1 MNIQAF
7 LERTHQTGTELAAKL
22 NVDGSAVSNWC
33 KGKNTPKYTVC
44 LQLLKMGV
52 KIEEIFDEE
61 AAETIK
67 KDILTLQNTSKMTD
81 RDCEEIVKRGMAKLL
96 FQGNQ
101 TESNGIQRNL
111 TESVVH
117 TLIHS
122 YTHTFIHSFTHP
134 IITTLSIK

>member
-7 LERTHQTGTELAAKL
+7 LERTHQTGTELASKL
-22 NVDGSAVSNWC
+22 NVDGSAVFNWC

-44 LQLLKMGV
+44 LQLLKMGA

-81 RDCEEIVKRGMAKLL
+81 SDCEEIVKRGMAKLL

-101 TESNGIQRNL
+101 TESNGIKRNPL
-111 TESVVH
+111 YIHSYTH

-122 YTHTFIHSFTHP
+122 YIHSR
-134 IITTLSIK
+134 IQ

>member
-81 RDCEEIVKRGMAKLL
+81 SDCEEIVKRGMAKLL

-101 TESNGIQRNL
+101 TESNGI
-111 TESVVH
+111 
-117 TLIHS
+117 
-122 YTHTFIHSFTHP
+122 
-134 IITTLSIK
+134 